1 MGTHPI
7 FESDFDCLT
16 EMADDEFHD
25 AVEGDEF
32 DFEPSLQNIIDQKS
46 LKWIFVGGKGG
57 VGKTSTSCSLAVLM
71 SPDPAHN
78 ISDAFDQKF
87 SKVPTKVNNF
97 DNLYAMEIDPNV
109 GIEGLPEE
117 MMDDGGI
124 KKMMQDFAQTLPGV
138 DEAVSFSEVM
148 KLITDSNYSCV
159 IFDTAPTGH
168 TLRLLNFPGTV
179 EKRSW
184 ESSWY

>member
-1 MGTHPI
+1 
-7 FESDFDCLT
+7 
-16 EMADDEFHD
+16 
-25 AVEGDEF
+25 
-32 DFEPSLQNIIDQKS
+32 
-46 LKWIFVGGKGG
+46 
-57 VGKTSTSCSLAVLM
+57 
-71 SPDPAHN
+71 
-78 ISDAFDQKF
+78 
-87 SKVPTKVNNF
+87 
-97 DNLYAMEIDPNV
+97 MEIDPNV

-179 EKRSW
+179 EKGLGKILGMFEGSNGFGPMMNMVK
-184 ESSWY
+184 SMLNVDLNA